1 MRLFIAVWPP
11 PEAIDELDAALAGVR
26 SLGPDLRWAP
36 SRQWH
41 ITLTFL
47 GEVADERR
55 PELGGRL
62 ARAAARHPPLRLAF
76 AGGGRFGKRVLFTKV
91 SGDREPLRHLAA
103 STTAAARRAGLAVD
117 DRPHRP
123 HLTLARSRRNVDLRP
138 LVVALGSFR
147 GTDWTA
153 TQLRLVQSR
162 LGQGPSRTA
171 VYDTV
176 DAWPL
181 AGRAAR
187 T

>member
-1 MRLFIAVWPP
+1 MRLFIALWPP
-11 PEAIDELDAALAGVR
+11 PEAIDELDAALVGVR

-41 ITLTFL
+41 LTLTFL
-47 GEVADERR
+47 GDVVDERR
-55 PELGGRL
+55 PELAGRL
-62 ARAAARHPPLRLAF
+62 ARAATRHAPLRLAF

-117 DRPHRP
+117 DRPYRP
-123 HLTLARSRRNVDLRP
+123 HLTLARSRRDVDLRP
-138 LVVALGSFR
+138 LATALGSFR

-153 TQLRLVQSR
+153 TQLHLVQSR
-162 LGQGPSRTA
+162 LGQGASRTA
-171 VYDTV
+171 VYETV

-187 T
+187 M